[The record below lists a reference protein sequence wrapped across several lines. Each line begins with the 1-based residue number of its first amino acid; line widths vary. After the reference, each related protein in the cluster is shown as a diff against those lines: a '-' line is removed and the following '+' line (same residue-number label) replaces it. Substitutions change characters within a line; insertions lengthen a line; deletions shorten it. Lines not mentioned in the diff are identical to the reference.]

1 MADKQRIVIA
11 EDDKLLGDILA
22 EKFEKNGY
30 TVDRADDGDMALEKM
45 GAMVPDIVLLD
56 LLMPR
61 KGGMEVLEEMHK
73 NPKLKDVPVVIISNA
88 GQLKEMGRAKELG
101 AKDFIIK
108 TVFDP
113 SQVLDRVKQ
122 ILENPNAPQEEWE
135 IRNQNI
141 TGVGAI
147 SNNNNMPEETK
158 PTTEANKAKPFVLV
172 IEDDKFLRELLVKKL
187 MGEGFEVENALDG
200 ETAFSILEKKTPNII
215 LLDLILP
222 NIDGFEIL
230 ARVRKDVKTAK
241 TPVIIFSNLGEKA
254 DIDKAMSLGATDF
267 MVKANFTL
275 DEITTKIHSIIG

>member
-1 MADKQRIVIA
+1 MADKKRIVIA
-11 EDDKLLGDILA
+11 EDDKLLCDILV

-30 TVDRADDGDMALEKM
+30 VVGRAEDGDVALEKM
-45 GAMVPDIVLLD
+45 RSAKPDIVLLD

-61 KGGMEVLEEMHK
+61 KGGMEVLEEMHRDAS
-73 NPKLKDVPVVIISNA
+73 LKSVPVIIISNA
-88 GQLKEMGRAKELG
+88 GQLKEMGRARELG
-101 AKDFIIK
+101 ARDFIIK

-113 SQVLDRVKQ
+113 NQVLERVGQ
-122 ILENPNAPQEEWE
+122 ILENPEASQKEWE
-135 IRNQNI
+135 MRSQNV

-158 PTTEANKAKPFVLV
+158 PTTDANKAKPFVLV

-187 MGEGFEVENALDG
+187 SAEGFEVENALDG
-200 ETAFSILEKKTPNII
+200 ETAFGILAKKTPNII

-230 ARVRKDVKTAK
+230 GRVRKDAKTAT

-254 DIDKAMSLGATDF
+254 DIDKAMGLGATDF

-275 DEITTKIHSIIG
+275 DEIVAKIHSIIG

>member
-1 MADKQRIVIA
+1 MADTQRIIIA
-11 EDDKLLGDILA
+11 EDDKLLQDILA

-30 TVDRADDGDMALEKM
+30 IVDRADDGDMALEKM
-45 GAMVPDIVLLD
+45 GAMTPDIVLLD

-61 KGGMEVLEEMHK
+61 KSGMEVLEEMHK
-73 NPKLKDVPVVIISNA
+73 NPKFKNVPVVIISNA
-88 GQLKEMGRAKELG
+88 GQLKEMTRAKELG

-113 SQVLDRVKQ
+113 SQVLDRIKQ
-122 ILENPNAPQEEWE
+122 ILENPNAPQEDWE
-135 IRNQNI
+135 IRSQNV
-141 TGVGAI
+141 TGAGAI
-147 SNNNNMPEETK
+147 IKNTTMSEETK
-158 PTTEANKAKPFVLV
+158 SVTATPKEKQFVLV

-200 ETAFSILEKKTPNII
+200 ETAFTILESKTPHII

-230 ARVRKDVKTAK
+230 ARVRKDAKTAK
-241 TPVIIFSNLGEKA
+241 TPVIIFSNLGEKT
-254 DIDKAMSLGATDF
+254 DIDKAMGLGATDF

-275 DEITTKIHSIIG
+275 DEIVTKIHSIIG